1 MQDTWRLNV
10 RGGKGGDGR
19 VSFLHEY
26 ARPKGGPDGGDGGD
40 GGNVRVIARANLRSL
55 GHLRG
60 VFTVE
65 ASTGRAGSGKDSTG
79 SMGADAIV
87 EVPVGTVVWEL
98 GPDGERTALADLAED
113 GLGYVVAWGGRGG
126 RGNHRF
132 SGPTNQEP
140 MLAEAGEA
148 GQERTL
154 LLEVKLLADVGIVG
168 MPNAGK
174 STLLAALTRAQPK
187 IADYPF
193 TTLEPNLGVVEHRGR
208 VLVLLDVPG
217 LIEGAHE
224 GKGLG
229 LEFLRHIERVRAVV
243 HLVDMAGDDPV
254 GAYRTVL
261 AELQAYPGDLA
272 DKPLVVVA
280 NKADTEEAQVLG
292 AELASEL
299 TEVSGQE
306 PLWISAAGAQDLD
319 ALLDR
324 LIALVPEEQPVLEEP
339 ERQTR
344 PTPGRAPRPRAH
356 RDEDGALVVVCP
368 QLERYLPV
376 VNLNHWRTR
385 IQLHA
390 EMERLGVLTV
400 LARLG
405 VEQGDTVRIG
415 EYELEWV

>member
-140 MLAEAGEA
+140 MLAEAGE
-148 GQERTL
+148 GE
-154 LLEVKLLADVGIVG
+154 
-168 MPNAGK
+168 
-174 STLLAALTRAQPK
+174 
-187 IADYPF
+187 
-193 TTLEPNLGVVEHRGR
+193 
-208 VLVLLDVPG
+208 
-217 LIEGAHE
+217 
-224 GKGLG
+224 
-229 LEFLRHIERVRAVV
+229 
-243 HLVDMAGDDPV
+243 
-254 GAYRTVL
+254 
-261 AELQAYPGDLA
+261 
-272 DKPLVVVA
+272 
-280 NKADTEEAQVLG
+280 QVLH
-292 AELASEL
+292 
-299 TEVSGQE
+299 
-306 PLWISAAGAQDLD
+306 AQLDLSQ
-319 ALLDR
+319 
-324 LIALVPEEQPVLEEP
+324 V
-339 ERQTR
+339 
-344 PTPGRAPRPRAH
+344 G
-356 RDEDGALVVVCP
+356 
-368 QLERYLPV
+368 
-376 VNLNHWRTR
+376 
-385 IQLHA
+385 
-390 EMERLGVLTV
+390 
-400 LARLG
+400 LARQAIPTGLQRRRDLYQLREAEG
-405 VEQGDTVRIG
+405 PT
-415 EYELEWV
+415 

>member
-1 MQDTWRLNV
+1 MQDTWRITI

-19 VSFLHEY
+19 VSFLREY
-26 ARPKGGPDGGDGGD
+26 ARPRGGPDGGDGGD
-40 GGNVRVIARANLRSL
+40 GGNVRIVARANLRSL
-55 GHLRG
+55 GHLHG
-60 VFTVE
+60 LFTLE
-65 ASTGRAGSGKDSTG
+65 AEAGRPGTGKDSY
-79 SMGADAIV
+79 GAGGKDV
-87 EVPVGTVVWEL
+87 ELSVPVGTVVWEL
-98 GPDGERTALADLAED
+98 TEDGTRTQLVDLAED
-113 GLGYVVAWGGRGG
+113 GQTFIGAWGGRGG

-140 MLAEAGEA
+140 MLAEAGED
-148 GQERTL
+148 GQERAL

-168 MPNAGK
+168 LPNAGK

-229 LEFLRHIERVRAVV
+229 LEFLRHVERVRAIV
-243 HLVDMAGDDPV
+243 HLVDASGGDPED
-254 GAYRTVL
+254 AFRTVA
-261 AELQAYPGDLA
+261 AELAAYPGELA
-272 DKPLVVVA
+272 TKPVVLVA
-280 NKADTEEAQVLG
+280 NKADTEEAQVFL
-292 AELASEL
+292 EEL
-299 TEVSGQE
+299 TAALTQASGQP
-306 PLWISAAGAQDLD
+306 PLWISAAGAQGLEV
-319 ALLDR
+319 LLDR
-324 LIALVPEEQPVLEEP
+324 LVVLVPEERPAPAQRP
-339 ERQTR
+339 EQTR
-344 PTPGRAPRPRAH
+344 PPLGRPGRPKAWR
-356 RDEDGALVVVCP
+356 EDGVLVVDCP

-400 LARLG
+400 LSRLG

-415 EYELEWV
+415 EFELEWV